1 MAGIDI
7 LFFIL
12 LEASF
17 ENKCEIMVKHFVP
30 NFWEL

>member
-1 MAGIDI
+1 MAGNDI

-17 ENKCEIMVKHFVP
+17 ENKCEIMADHLVQISG
-30 NFWEL
+30 EL

>member
-12 LEASF
+12 EASF
-17 ENKCEIMVKHFVP
+17 ENKYEIMADNVFQISG
-30 NFWEL
+30 EL